1 MIALQSIHTDHALY
15 LFVEKLLH
23 SAFPSE
29 ERRDDV
35 QQRIYTDRNEKFHC
49 LLIRDFEEPIGLLT
63 YWDFKDFLYIEH
75 FAIHENLRGEGL
87 GGQALRMFLQE
98 MKRPVVLEAEMPRVK
113 GDITHRRIA
122 FYRRQGFSL
131 RKMAY
136 RQPPYREGDEWLSM
150 KIMTHG
156 YGTFG
161 WLKMAENIRK
171 TIYWEVY
178 GV

>member
-1 MIALQSIHTDHALY
+1 MIALQPINTDHALY

-23 SAFPSE
+23 SAFPPD
-29 ERRDDV
+29 ERRDDE
-35 QQRIYTDRNEKFHC
+35 QQRTYTDRNDKFHC
-49 LLIRDFEEPIGLLT
+49 LLIRDFEEPIGMIT
-63 YWDFKDFLYIEH
+63 YWDFTDFVYIEH
-75 FAIHENLRGEGL
+75 FAIHEDVRGKRYGQ
-87 GGQALRMFLQE
+87 QALTLFLHG
-98 MKRPVVLEAEMPRVK
+98 MNRPVVLEVEMPRVK

-122 FYRRQGFSL
+122 FYRRIGFSL

-136 RQPPYREGDEWLSM
+136 KQPPYREGDGWLPM

-161 WLKMAENIRK
+161 WLKMAETIRK